1 MLKIKN
7 FASKIMFILLIV
19 LVLLPA
25 IGYTADKFIV
35 RFIYFK
41 PQGAPPVDH
50 DRYNKIIKDMQ
61 EFFRTEMIQHGFGDK
76 TFKIETDAKGDLKI
90 HTINGKHP
98 GEHYTGELFNAYYQ
112 KMSKEIPFFINNTT
126 NPNEQDN
133 IYIIIVGGVEINA
146 GVGWTWGSGWIFSGG
161 ALGGTAMIN
170 ENFEKLYPNHYTSII
185 YHEFGHALLL
195 QHSKIDNSLMGLL
208 PFGGP
213 KNMEDFEARL
223 LNEHHFF
230 NDDHILNPPPIIND
244 NLQVTAQGRNTVR
257 FTFQIKGNANLYHAQ
272 LTRGVDFIGST
283 SLTGKNATADI
294 DVPRSLVHNGQN
306 VVILVLDVNGNWKS
320 KLFEGIK
327 LPEPVAPEKDN
338 VNTFKFLTLRDKHPD
353 SITPINN
360 ELEWVGWAN
369 AGSFEK
375 KPNGV
380 AQKLP
385 AWYIHVPKLDE
396 WNSWFYSHAISR
408 LVYDVSAE
416 EYNRFDAHFYLP
428 NPCDG
433 NADVKI
439 ICLAD
444 DVEIYQSEVLRSPAA
459 QNKHFQVDIPENTKT
474 FTIQVTDAG
483 DGIRCDHFVFGE
495 AKVLIIDDEP
505 EPNLDAD
512 EMVDNILDDLICE
525 DCVPDTDIEIN
536 RENEENLGI
545 DPKNKLTTIWAT
557 IKVR

>member
-1 MLKIKN
+1 MISQTVY
-7 FASKIMFILLIV
+7 A
-19 LVLLPA
+19 
-25 IGYTADKFIV
+25 ADKFIV
-35 RFIYFK
+35 RVIYFK
-41 PQGAPPVDH
+41 PQGTDPVNH
-50 DRYNKIIKDMQ
+50 EKYNKIIKDIH
-61 EFFRTEMIQHGFGDK
+61 EFFRTEMIRLGYGDK
-76 TFKIETDAKGDLKI
+76 TFRIETDDNDDVII
-90 HTINGKHP
+90 HTVNGRHA
-98 GEHYTGELFNAYYQ
+98 GEHYTGEIFNAYYQ
-112 KMSKEIPFFINNTT
+112 KISKEIPFAINNTT
-126 NPNEQDN
+126 NRKQQDN
-133 IYIIIVGGVEINA
+133 IYIIIVGGVEIVND
-146 GVGWTWGSGWIFSGG
+146 GLGSPWGGGWTFSVATGGSV
-161 ALGGTAMIN
+161 AIN
-170 ENFEKLYPNHYTSII
+170 ENFEKFYPHHLSSII
-185 YHEFGHALLL
+185 AHELAHSFGLFHN
-195 QHSKIDNSLMGLL
+195 IFDDSLMGSL

-213 KNMEDFEARL
+213 SYITDFEARL
-223 LNEHHFF
+223 LNKHHLFS
-230 NDDHILNPPPIIND
+230 DVHVLNTHPEIIG
-244 NLQVTAQGRNTVR
+244 NLSSQAIGMDFVR
-257 FTFQIKGNANLYHAQ
+257 FEIQVKGNADLYHCQ
-272 LTRGVDFIGST
+272 VHEGQNYVGSD
-283 SLTGKNATADI
+283 SLEGRNDVVQV
-294 DVPRSLVHNGQN
+294 DVPRNFIANGN
-306 VVILVLDVNGNWKS
+306 NLYFTIYDVNGNNVRKRFDS
-320 KLFEGIK
+320 IQ
-327 LPEPVAPEKDN
+327 LPEPILGNDS
-338 VNTFKFLTLRDKHPD
+338 TFKFLTLRDKHPD

-360 ELEWVGWAN
+360 ELEWVGWEN

-396 WNSWFYSHAISR
+396 WDSWFYSHAISR

-433 NADVKI
+433 NADVKV

-483 DGIRCDHFVFGE
+483 DGIGCDHFVFGE
-495 AKVLIIDDEP
+495 AKVSIIDDEP

-557 IKVR
+557 IKVK